1 MQLETVV
8 MLSHVNMLVDFSFCL
23 FCCKKAG
30 FPSSKQPFNFKMELN
45 DWLALKSKYSVKLA
59 IAENQRV
66 SKGVCRIPENRIRS
80 SVSLYVIIASM
91 LPDRML
97 PLSLVHNLS
106 GQTNKQDPEKVAAKL
121 EHFNNNVTQT
131 YCQLSFVTE
140 MES

>member
-1 MQLETVV
+1 
-8 MLSHVNMLVDFSFCL
+8 
-23 FCCKKAG
+23 
-30 FPSSKQPFNFKMELN
+30 MELN

-59 IAENQRV
+59 IAENRMV

-106 GQTNKQDPEKVAAKL
+106 GQTNKQDPEKLAAKL
-121 EHFNNNVTQT
+121 EHFSNN
-131 YCQLSFVTE
+131 
-140 MES
+140 